1 MDTLDEIP
9 QAYRSYHAKRIE
21 EESSMP
27 KKLCFDEFHRT
38 EGVDEVR
45 QQALVD
51 IREGRKFKV
60 QITIASQ
67 LLDDFPD
74 DMVKNANNV
83 WILSKGLD
91 EGTVDE
97 IRQRF
102 KPSEDAMADL

>member
-74 DMVKNANNV
+74 DMVKN
-83 WILSKGLD
+83 
-91 EGTVDE
+91 
-97 IRQRF
+97 R
-102 KPSEDAMADL
+102 SEERRVGKQCRMRWWTMVG